1 VPLRRQRPPR
11 TYLPSP
17 GALRRERR
25 ALLQI
30 RNDSLRDLG
39 GLILEMFRQNR
50 FNDEL
55 VRERCSELVE
65 LDRRLVELDEVLRAA
80 THRAPLRRCE
90 CGSEIPPFS
99 RFCPGCG
106 KDLGVA
112 EDGGEPEP
120 EPEPAPET

>member
-1 VPLRRQRPPR
+1 MDLRRRRSPR
-11 TYLPSP
+11 VFLPSP

-25 ALLQI
+25 ALLQV

-65 LDRRLVELDEVLRAA
+65 LDRRLAELDEVLRAA
-80 THRAPLRRCE
+80 THRTPLRRHE

-106 KDLGVA
+106 RDLVAA
-112 EDGGEPEP
+112 EDGSKPES
-120 EPEPAPET
+120 

>member
-1 VPLRRQRPPR
+1 MPLRRQRPPR
-11 TYLPSP
+11 AFLPSP

-30 RNDSLRDLG
+30 RNDNLRDLG

-90 CGSEIPPFS
+90 CGNEIPPFS

-106 KDLGVA
+106 KDLGGG
-112 EDGGEPEP
+112 EDGSEPE
-120 EPEPAPET
+120 A

>member
-1 VPLRRQRPPR
+1 MALRRQRPPR
-11 TYLPSP
+11 VPLPSP

-25 ALLQI
+25 VLLQM
-30 RNDSLRDLG
+30 RDEQLRDLG

-65 LDRRLVELDEVLRAA
+65 LDRRLLELEDVLRAA

-90 CGSEIPPFS
+90 CGTEIPPFS

-106 KDLGVA
+106 RDLTVA
-112 EDGGEPEP
+112 TDGPEP
-120 EPEPAPET
+120 EPES

>member
-1 VPLRRQRPPR
+1 VPLRRRSPR
-11 TYLPSP
+11 VFLPSP

-50 FNDEL
+50 FNDAL
-55 VRERCSELVE
+55 VRERCNELVE

-80 THRAPLRRCE
+80 THRAPLRRCD
-90 CGSEIPPFS
+90 CGAEIPPFS

-106 KDLGVA
+106 KDLGAGV
-112 EDGGEPEP
+112 DGSER
-120 EPEPAPET
+120 ET

>member
-1 VPLRRQRPPR
+1 MPLRRRSPR
-11 TYLPSP
+11 VFLPSP

-25 ALLQI
+25 ALLQV
-30 RNDSLRDLG
+30 RNDSLHDLG

-90 CGSEIPPFS
+90 CGSRDPAVLPLLS
-99 RFCPGCG
+99 RLRR
-106 KDLGVA
+106 DLGA
-112 EDGGEPEP
+112 GEDGSEPEP
-120 EPEPAPET
+120 

>member
-1 VPLRRQRPPR
+1 MELRRRRSPR
-11 TYLPSP
+11 VALPSP

-25 ALLQI
+25 ALLQF
-30 RNDSLRDLG
+30 RNESLRDLG

-65 LDRRLVELDEVLRAA
+65 LDRRLGELEEVLRAA
-80 THRAPLRRCE
+80 THRAPVRRCE
-90 CGSEIPPFS
+90 CGSEIPPFA

-106 KDLGVA
+106 RDLGGTD
-112 EDGGEPEP
+112 DGTEPEP
-120 EPEPAPET
+120 

>member
-1 VPLRRQRPPR
+1 MPLRRRSPR
-11 TYLPSP
+11 VFLPSP

-106 KDLGVA
+106 RDLGA
-112 EDGGEPEP
+112 DEDGSDPEP
-120 EPEPAPET
+120 